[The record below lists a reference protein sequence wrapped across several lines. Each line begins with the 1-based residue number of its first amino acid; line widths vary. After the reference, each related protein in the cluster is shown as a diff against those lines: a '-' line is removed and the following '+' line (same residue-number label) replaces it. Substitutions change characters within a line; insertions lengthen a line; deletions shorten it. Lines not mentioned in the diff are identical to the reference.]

1 MIHDP
6 AWRASFVGGLASD
19 DCVLRT
25 AMHAPAAG
33 FEVVLACDA
42 IAAANARPGGNAS
55 APARMGELGAGGL
68 DSVLPGQRTAR
79 TLVAWAQPCAFVDTN
94 QSGPARG
101 SGYFLFLRDSMSTMS
116 AVAQSPWFAI
126 DADGNHVTLR
136 LAGAWRLPRLAE
148 IEAAL
153 AGLVL
158 PACVTIDGQA
168 LAQIDSACALV
179 LLRALDRARADSGAD
194 AASWVGFSDVNARI
208 VKQVRSHLDALAPQP
223 VPQRQRVLAQLG
235 RQTLALAD
243 LLHGHVNFLGATIAA
258 FAEVVLRPRR
268 LRQRE
273 LTVQLEQT
281 GLNAIPVVALVTML
295 IGVVVAYLLGLQ
307 AEKYGANI
315 FVVDGVA
322 IGATREFA
330 PIIVAVIVAGRSG
343 AAFTAQL
350 GSMRLT
356 EEIDAIRTLGLS
368 PQQVLVVPRVLA
380 LMLALPLLVFVGDVM
395 SLLGAMAIA
404 GPMLDITPASFVA
417 RLREALD
424 ARHVF
429 VGLAK
434 APVFALFIAVIA
446 TRMGMTVGRDTR
458 AVGAATTSTV
468 VQSIVAVILL
478 DAGFAVLLQELDL

>member
-1 MIHDP
+1 MPD
-6 AWRASFVGGLASD
+6 
-19 DCVLRT
+19 
-25 AMHAPAAG
+25 
-33 FEVVLACDA
+33 
-42 IAAANARPGGNAS
+42 
-55 APARMGELGAGGL
+55 
-68 DSVLPGQRTAR
+68 
-79 TLVAWAQPCAFVDTN
+79 
-94 QSGPARG
+94 
-101 SGYFLFLRDSMSTMS
+101 
-116 AVAQSPWFAI
+116 SPWFAI
-126 DADGNHVTLR
+126 EADGMHVLLR
-136 LAGAWRLPRLAE
+136 LSGAWRLPRLAE
-148 IEAAL
+148 IEADL
-153 AGLVL
+153 ATLTL
-158 PACVTIDGQA
+158 PAIPTIDGRA

-179 LLRALDRARADSGAD
+179 LLRALQRAGVDVHAGALR
-194 AASWVGFSDVNARI
+194 WVGMSEVHSR
-208 VKQVRSHLDALAPQP
+208 VVEQVRGHLDQLAVAPAAP
-223 VPQRQRVLAQLG
+223 RHGGLAQLG
-235 RQTLALAD
+235 RHAVALGA
-243 LLHGHVNFLGATIAA
+243 LLHGHVNFLGATVAA
-258 FAEVVLRPRR
+258 LGEVLIRPRR
-268 LRQRE
+268 LRLRE

-281 GLNAIPVVALVTML
+281 GLNAIPVVALVTLL
-295 IGVVVAYLLGLQ
+295 IGVVIAYLLGLQ

-395 SLLGAMAIA
+395 SLAGAMAIA
-404 GPMLDITPASFVA
+404 GPMLDLTPAAFMA

-434 APVFALFIAVIA
+434 APVFALFIAVIG

-458 AVGAATTSTV
+458 AVGEATTSTV